1 MAGGQL
7 NNKKGTNM
15 KSLKE
20 ISDVS
25 YLSLE
30 DIVVIE
36 ENILKTGYFTPERAR
51 QELKWFTIDLG
62 IDEYYFRTTSIRE
75 ISEHLIALSAS
86 KLFSE
91 HGGAGLGIQ
100 LINEKENKATYI
112 VEEESS
118 KTEEIEKR
126 IEQRYPMFRI
136 ESYQTKGSNRPPAL
150 RFYIVTRPLFK
161 SPGSIKGE
169 IPKTGKATGKKISF
183 EEAANH
189 AFLKRS
195 EKETLARYRE
205 AWEAMNKR
213 ESPYIAVTDKPDT
226 DETRVMVGIHGVVKR
241 QFLANFSHLLYKY
254 GINSNRKYREI
265 FLDGKR
271 IYSFYFDKMEKKIIG
286 EFLRDLNAVIMLPD
300 NPITELFRKE
310 IYSAQ
315 ETMYAISAAVF
326 THQFMSILT
335 AEYMALEKAL
345 KDQPEAKGILDN
357 FRLLII
363 KDTFSSSRIA
373 QTVIN
378 HYKIVSLI
386 YSHFLGRFMNEG
398 SKKSEDKLRNEIISL
413 IDRDVPSSKE
423 RTILKFFL
431 EFNGSILKTN
441 FLMQDKTC
449 VSYRLEPS
457 FLNSIDFP
465 EKLFGLFFLVG
476 REFIGFHIRFR
487 DIARGGIR
495 IVKSRNID
503 AYLHNV
509 DTIFFENYN
518 LASTQQKKN
527 KDIPEGGSKGTI
539 LLNITNQEEEE
550 RAFKSY
556 IDGILDVIMPDEE
569 MKDYYGKKEI
579 LFMGPDER
587 TAGLMGWAALYAKRR
602 KYNFWKASILKVL
615 VDKVLYGMTTIGIH
629 EYVLGVL
636 EKLNLRE
643 DQITKV
649 QTGGPDGD
657 LGSNEIKISKDKT
670 LVIIDGSGV
679 LFDPEGLRREEL
691 IRLADKRAMAE
702 EFNTKLLSPKGFFV
716 SVNDKEITLPDG
728 TFVSNGEDFRNR
740 FHLDERV
747 SGDILVPCG
756 GRPGAINISNWQKL
770 FDRRGNPKFKAI
782 IEGANLFITEDA
794 RLRLEENGIILF
806 KDASTNKGGV
816 TSSSLEVFASLA
828 LSDDEFEEHM
838 RVHNGKLSDFR
849 KAYIDEII
857 KTIKKNARSEF
868 NLMWKEHEEKG
879 TPFTVLT
886 NEISKKINQITDSVY
901 TSDLVDN
908 SKIKELIL
916 RQYTPDALLKL
927 VGFENIIKRVPSNYI
942 NSIVATKIATDFV
955 YGYGLDAGE
964 VDFYTFLEKL
974 GK

>member
-1 MAGGQL
+1 
-7 NNKKGTNM
+7 M

-20 ISDVS
+20 ISAIS

-30 DIVVIE
+30 DIVSIE

-51 QELKWFTIDLG
+51 LELQWFTADLG
-62 IDEYYFRTTSIRE
+62 IDEYYFKTTSIKD

-91 HGGAGLGIQ
+91 HGGAGLGVQ

-136 ESYQTKGSNRPPAL
+136 ESYIAKGGNRPLAL
-150 RFYIVTRPLFK
+150 RFYIVTKPAFK
-161 SPGSIKGE
+161 GSAE
-169 IPKTGKATGKKISF
+169 TVTKKETTF
-183 EEAANH
+183 ENAACQT
-189 AFLKRS
+189 FLKRS
-195 EKETLARYRE
+195 EKATLSRYRE
-205 AWEAMNKR
+205 AWEAMNMR

-226 DETRVMVGIHGVVKR
+226 GETRVMVGIHGVGKR
-241 QFLANFSHLLYKY
+241 QFLSNFSHLLYKY

-271 IYSFYFDKMEKKIIG
+271 IYSFYFDKMKKNIIDN
-286 EFLRDLNAVIMLPD
+286 FSRDLNAVVMLPD
-300 NPITELFRKE
+300 NPITELFLKE

-315 ETMYAISAAVF
+315 QTMYAVSAAVF

-335 AEYMALEKAL
+335 DEYIALEKAL

-373 QTVIN
+373 QTVIE
-378 HYKIVSLI
+378 HYKIVSLL
-386 YSHFLGRFMNEG
+386 YSQFLERFANKG
-398 SKKSEDKLRNEIISL
+398 SRESADKLKEEIISL
-413 IDRDVPSSKE
+413 IDRDVPSGKE
-423 RTILKFFL
+423 RTILKYFL
-431 EFNGSILKTN
+431 KFNESILKTN
-441 FLMQDKTC
+441 FLIRDKTC
-449 VSYRLEPS
+449 TAYRLNPS
-457 FLNSIDFP
+457 FLNRVDFP
-465 EKLFGLFFLVG
+465 EKLFALFFLVG

-503 AYLHNV
+503 AYYHNV
-509 DTIFFENYN
+509 DAIFFENYN

-539 LLNITNQEEEE
+539 LLNITNQDEEE

-556 IDGILDVIMPDEE
+556 IDGILDVIMPNEDI
-569 MKDYYGKKEI
+569 KDYYGEKEI

-602 KYNFWKASILKVL
+602 GYNFWKAFTTGKSPEIGGIPH
-615 VDKVLYGMTTIGIH
+615 DLYGMTTIGIH

-636 EKLNLRE
+636 EKLNLKE
-643 DQITKV
+643 EQITKA

-670 LVIIDGSGV
+670 FVIIDGSGV
-679 LFDPEGLRREEL
+679 LFDPEGLNRKEL
-691 IRLADKRAMAE
+691 IRLAGKRAMAE

-716 SVNDKEITLPDG
+716 SVNDKEVTLPDG

-740 FHLDERV
+740 FHLDKRV

-756 GRPGAINISNWQKL
+756 GRPGAINISNWHKL
-770 FDRRGNPKFKAI
+770 FDSRGNPKFKAI

-828 LSDDEFEEHM
+828 FSDDEFEEYM
-838 RVHNGKLSDFR
+838 RVHDGKLSDFR

-857 KTIKKNARSEF
+857 KIIKKNARSEF
-868 NLMWKEHEEKG
+868 NLMWKEHEDKG
-879 TPFTVLT
+879 IPFTILT
-886 NEISKKINQITDSVY
+886 NEISKKINEITDSVY
-901 TSDLVDN
+901 SSDLVSN
-908 SKIKELIL
+908 NKIKELVIKE
-916 RQYTPDALLKL
+916 YTPDALLKQ
-927 VGFENIIKRVPSNYI
+927 VGLDNIMKRVPGNYI
-942 NSIVATKIATDFV
+942 NAIVSTKIATDFV
-955 YGYGLDAGE
+955 YAFGINAGE
-964 VDFYTFLEKL
+964 VDFYTFLEKFQ
-974 GK
+974 K